1 MALAFLLSPNPE
13 SKFGVT
19 GVEGFV
25 HPLPKFHDIGKKT
38 VEDKRFS
45 SSDENRCPFGAAVH
59 AAGTFHFGLLSAWEL
74 N

>member
-25 HPLPKFHDIGKKT
+25 HPLPKFHDIHS
-38 VEDKRFS
+38 R
-45 SSDENRCPFGAAVH
+45 
-59 AAGTFHFGLLSAWEL
+59 
-74 N
+74 